1 MRPLSISRSCL
12 RFIRVA
18 GLPVAM
24 SVVSIGCGP
33 SANSNIADDASED
46 AKAEYKRMIA
56 EQEAAMG
63 AQPPENAE

>member
-1 MRPLSISRSCL
+1 MRPSFTFRSCS

-18 GLPVAM
+18 GLPGAM
-24 SVVSIGCGP
+24 AVVSIGCSP
-33 SANSNIADDASED
+33 PANTNIADDAGED

>member
-1 MRPLSISRSCL
+1 MSI
-12 RFIRVA
+12 
-18 GLPVAM
+18 
-24 SVVSIGCGP
+24 VSIGCGP
-33 SANSNIADDASED
+33 PANSNIADDASED

>member
-1 MRPLSISRSCL
+1 MRPFSISRSCF

-24 SVVSIGCGP
+24 SIVSIGCSP